1 MMQSEIL
8 GYLFIIIIVSALFAV
23 YVYHRNNDDDF
34 NF

>member
-1 MMQSEIL
+1 MENSEIS

-23 YVYHRNNDDDF
+23 YAYHRNNDDDF